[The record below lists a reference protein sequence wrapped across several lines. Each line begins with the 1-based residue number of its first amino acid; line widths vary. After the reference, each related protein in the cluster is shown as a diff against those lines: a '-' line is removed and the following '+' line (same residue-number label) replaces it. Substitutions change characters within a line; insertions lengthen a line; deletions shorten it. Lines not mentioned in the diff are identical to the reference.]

1 MFQQIPPE
9 MVAAVIESAGEMY
22 LNRLAERKMAAVA
35 ELNYELQL
43 LLGAALCKS
52 FLSSLSRTSST
63 HNPVSLFYLLCI
75 TNFFLV

>member
-9 MVAAVIESAGEMY
+9 VVAAVIESAGEMY

-52 FLSSLSRTSST
+52 FFSLLSLRKQKYTTRSLCFT
-63 HNPVSLFYLLCI
+63 Y
-75 TNFFLV
+75 